1 MPPMI
6 KKTPGGS
13 VYAIPFIGRVDHT
26 IAVQI
31 DPTLLS
37 TSQVDTDG
45 VLKPGVVLPMHGGA
59 LGNAN
64 GTAQVETA
72 TVAGTVG
79 AAGAGNASV
88 VVTSKG
94 YAAGSKTFAVAVA
107 NDDTAAQVATKIRA
121 ALSADAETAAL
132 FTISGAGA
140 AVVLT
145 VRNVTDGN
153 DSTLNISV
161 TTGTATGITAA
172 PTSANTTPGVA
183 PDDAV
188 MVYAATKIADGNT
201 NLAMMTEKP
210 FVTCAVIAVADKYL
224 VERNL
229 GRLLTSVEVAALRN
243 SKITL
248 HQ

>member
-1 MPPMI
+1 MPPLI
-6 KKTPGGS
+6 KKTAGGS
-13 VYAIPFIGRVDHT
+13 AYAIPFIGRVDHT
-26 IAVQI
+26 IAVQV
-31 DPTLLS
+31 DPTLLDA
-37 TSQVDTDG
+37 TQVDSDG
-45 VLKPGVVLPMHGGA
+45 VLKPGAVLPVHGGA
-59 LGNAN
+59 LGNSG
-64 GTAQVETA
+64 GTAQAETA
-72 TVAGTVG
+72 TVVGTVG
-79 AAGAGNASV
+79 SAGAGNASV

-107 NDDTAAQVATKIRA
+107 NDDTASQVATKIRA

-132 FTISGAGA
+132 FTVSGAAA

-145 VRNVTDGN
+145 AKSVADGN
-153 DSTLNISV
+153 DSTLNVAIS
-161 TTGTATGITAA
+161 TGTAAGLTAA

-188 MVYAATKIADGNT
+188 MVYGPTKIADGNT
-201 NLAMMTEKP
+201 DLAMMTDKP
-210 FVTCAVIAVADKYL
+210 FVTCAVIAVADRYL